1 MLRVVK
7 ISAIWCNG
15 CLVMNK
21 IWNNILKNKDI
32 ETISLDYDMD
42 YDEVKKYNPGN
53 ILPIF
58 IFFIDDVEKERVV
71 GEKKESEMLE
81 FVEKY
86 S

>member
-15 CLVMNK
+15 CLVMNR

-81 FVEKY
+81 IVEKY

>member
-21 IWNNILKNKDI
+21 IWNNILKKKDI
-32 ETISLDYDMD
+32 KTISLDYDMD
-42 YDEVKKYNPGN
+42 YDEVRKYNPGN

-81 FVEKY
+81 IIEKY

>member
-1 MLRVVK
+1 
-7 ISAIWCNG
+7 
-15 CLVMNK
+15 
-21 IWNNILKNKDI
+21 
-32 ETISLDYDMD
+32 MD

-81 FVEKY
+81 IVKKY

>member
-32 ETISLDYDMD
+32 ETISLDYDID

-81 FVEKY
+81 IVEKY

>member
-81 FVEKY
+81 IVEKY